1 MPIYKT
7 GDAIN
12 MMTFKDSVVNIVISD
27 LELRHHNIIAVN
39 DYLGSW
45 GELWAGEV
53 LVSWMLDNT
62 KQEEVGNDGGWEF
75 H

>member
-1 MPIYKT
+1 MSTMPIYKT

-39 DYLGSW
+39 DYLGS
-45 GELWAGEV
+45 
-53 LVSWMLDNT
+53 
-62 KQEEVGNDGGWEF
+62 
-75 H
+75 